1 MLRAFFISCCSMLL
15 FGQEQV
21 FVFAK
26 GSVTVEGVV
35 FPYQYLRPI
44 TVGPD
49 RLPFLVFLHGAG
61 ERGTD
66 NELQL
71 KWFCR
76 DMATKAMV
84 QKHPCFLLAVQC
96 PLDRMWVP
104 VSFAERQ
111 SRALAPDLSLPQ
123 RAVLAAM
130 QTLMQTH
137 ADEIDLDRVYLTGL
151 SMGGFGCWD
160 FAMRDPYRFA
170 ALAPVCGGGDELQAH
185 RLLGLPIWNF
195 HGANDSAVPVARS
208 RSMIQSLR
216 AFGHPARY
224 TELPGVGHDSWLQA
238 YGKDGVIDWLF
249 AQDRR
254 TDGRGAAA
262 GFAVLPLPEH
272 ILLRDGEFV
281 AAAGMCVCAAKELA
295 APAELLA
302 ALLQRCTGI
311 PVKVV
316 HTAAQKGCVE
326 LLMSA
331 EGAREV
337 VFDDQVAIVG
347 RELADFWRGVA
358 VVVQALGSRPGFAAP
373 HGVIPIEPDRDLV
386 TLVLDMKVADISD
399 RCFSAVVERCFWFAI
414 PRIQFATEPSEARHL
429 LAASMG
435 ITLCSP
441 LVATGNLLPIREL
454 SLPAKSDSELLR
466 ALPVALPLLR
476 EAPSAERLPQ
486 FHVRLA
492 NAARTIGW

>member
-1 MLRAFFISCCSMLL
+1 
-15 FGQEQV
+15 
-21 FVFAK
+21 
-26 GSVTVEGVV
+26 
-35 FPYQYLRPI
+35 
-44 TVGPD
+44 
-49 RLPFLVFLHGAG
+49 
-61 ERGTD
+61 
-66 NELQL
+66 
-71 KWFCR
+71 
-76 DMATKAMV
+76 MATKAMV

-111 SRALAPDLSLPQ
+111 SRALAPDLTLPQ

-160 FAMRDPYRFA
+160 LAMRDPYRFA

-216 AFGHPARY
+216 SFGHPVRY

-238 YGKDGVIDWLF
+238 YGKDGG
-249 AQDRR
+249 DRLAICAR
-254 TDGRGAAA
+254 SQNRG
-262 GFAVLPLPEH
+262 PRCRCR
-272 ILLRDGEFV
+272 I
-281 AAAGMCVCAAKELA
+281 CCAAVA
-295 APAELLA
+295 RAH
-302 ALLQRCTGI
+302 
-311 PVKVV
+311 PVARRGVCGCGRHVRVCGKRTCCASRVV
-316 HTAAQKGCVE
+316 GGVVATLHGHPGKGGSHSRAKGCVE